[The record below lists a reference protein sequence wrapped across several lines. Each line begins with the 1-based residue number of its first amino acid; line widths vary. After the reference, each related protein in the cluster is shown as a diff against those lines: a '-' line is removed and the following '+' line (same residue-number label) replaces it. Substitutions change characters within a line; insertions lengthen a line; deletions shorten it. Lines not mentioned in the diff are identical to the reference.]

1 MISSTKIIKLKHEG
15 KKISCLTAYD
25 FSTAKFLDEE
35 GIDIILVGDSL
46 GQVIL
51 GYDSTTKVTMDDMKV
66 FAKAVVNG
74 AKNALIVVD
83 MPFLSYH
90 TGIYDAVKN
99 AGELIRLGAGAVK
112 IEGGSDYI
120 IDVIKALSGDSR
132 YGAFRVYSAIYKRY
146 RRALCSGEK
155 S

>member
-35 GIDIILVGDSL
+35 GIDMILVGDSL

-66 FAKAVVNG
+66 FTKAVVNG
-74 AKNALIVVD
+74 GYAFFK
-83 MPFLSYH
+83 LSY
-90 TGIYDAVKN
+90 GN
-99 AGELIRLGAGAVK
+99 L
-112 IEGGSDYI
+112 
-120 IDVIKALSGDSR
+120 
-132 YGAFRVYSAIYKRY
+132 
-146 RRALCSGEK
+146 
-155 S
+155 